1 MRRKT
6 EALIDLDAIRANYAL
21 ACRLAQESSTIAVI
35 KADAYG
41 HGAVDVAHALRG
53 TAPAFAVALIDEALE
68 LREAGINEPLLVMEG
83 VSSLSALECAA
94 EKKLAVVVH
103 NEKQIDDLE
112 RARLPAPISVWP
124 KVDTGMHRLGL
135 APDSLA
141 DAISRLRASDNCD
154 DSIVVCTH
162 LASADVPGSA
172 FTQHQLELFDACVAN
187 MDVLQ
192 SISNSA
198 AILASPASH
207 RDWNRPGY
215 MLYGITPFSDDI
227 ASAGELLPAM
237 TLQSEVIAIREVA
250 ASESVGYGGRWTANS
265 SATIATVAI
274 GYADGYPRHAPD
286 GTPTIVNGCIAPL
299 AGAVSMDMITV
310 DVTGIEGVRL
320 GDTVTL
326 WGEDL
331 SVNTIASAAGT
342 IGYELLTGVTS
353 RVPRVNRAST
363 SHQE

>member
-1 MRRKT
+1 MHRKT
-6 EALIDLDAIRANYAL
+6 EALIDLNAIQANYAL
-21 ACRLAQESSTIAVI
+21 ACRLAPESRTIAVI

-53 TAPAFAVALIDEALE
+53 VAPAFAVAIIDEALE
-68 LREAGINEPLLVMEG
+68 LREAGISEPLLVMEG
-83 VSSLSALECAA
+83 ISGIDALECAA
-94 EKKLAVVVH
+94 EQKLAVVVH
-103 NEKQIDDLE
+103 NDKQLEELE
-112 RARLPAPISVWP
+112 RARLS
-124 KVDTGMHRLGL
+124 
-135 APDSLA
+135 
-141 DAISRLRASDNCD
+141 CE

-172 FTQHQLELFDACVAN
+172 FTQQQLETFDACVAG
-187 MDVLQ
+187 MGVLQ
-192 SISNSA
+192 SISNSGG
-198 AILASPASH
+198 ILACLASH

-215 MLYGITPFSDDI
+215 MLYGNTPFSDDV

-237 TLQSEVIAIREVA
+237 TLQSEIIAIREVA
-250 ASESVGYGGRWTANS
+250 ASESVGYGGRWTAS
-265 SATIATVAI
+265 STATIATVAI

-286 GTPTIVNGCIAPL
+286 GTPTIVNGCVAPL
-299 AGAVSMDMITV
+299 AGAVSMDLITV
-310 DVTGIEGVRL
+310 DVTGIEGVRI

-353 RVPRVNRAST
+353 RVPRIHT
-363 SHQE
+363 M